1 MGGSRPLFATF
12 QRILRRLFPAGR
24 RRAAASPRPLA
35 AIIYSRQG
43 CHLCDEAMQLLR
55 AQGIEVQ
62 DIDIDLDPA
71 LAERYGQS
79 VPVIVIDGKERFR
92 GRVDAVLLRRL
103 VEGRGK

>member
-1 MGGSRPLFATF
+1 MGGSCPLFATF
-12 QRILRRLFPAGR
+12 QRLLRHLLPAG
-24 RRAAASPRPLA
+24 RRAAASPRSLA

-43 CHLCDEAMQLLR
+43 CHLCDEARQLLR
-55 AQGIEVQ
+55 DQGFEVQ

-92 GRVDAVLLRRL
+92 GRVDAVLLQRL
-103 VEGRGK
+103 VEHRGK